1 MILIESGIL
10 GLISYLIFLG
20 FLFKSL
26 TEMKDDH
33 FLSFLFMFIFFLL
46 GGLFEYNLGD
56 AEVTSLFS
64 FMMGLG
70 LAIKRNDR

>member
-1 MILIESGIL
+1 
-10 GLISYLIFLG
+10 
-20 FLFKSL
+20 
-26 TEMKDDH
+26 
-33 FLSFLFMFIFFLL
+33 MFIFFLL